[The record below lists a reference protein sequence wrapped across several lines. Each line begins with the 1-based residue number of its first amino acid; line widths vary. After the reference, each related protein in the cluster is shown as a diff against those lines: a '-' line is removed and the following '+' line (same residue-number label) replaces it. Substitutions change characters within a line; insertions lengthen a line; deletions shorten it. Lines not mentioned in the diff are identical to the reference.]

1 MTTVQTYQ
9 AAFTAHLR
17 NPAAYSPPAGVSRQR
32 MRVYRDIVFN
42 NFLASVSACFPVL
55 RDILG
60 KRRFSQLVRQCFF
73 SQHFQSPL
81 FQEIPASFVNFLQK
95 IEFAPMALPDYTA
108 QLAHYEWIELALSR
122 QIDPAPDNALA
133 ETNVEVSD
141 LLHRVVRLTTVHRL
155 LAYDFPVHQLSKKY
169 PACAPAAT
177 FLLVYR
183 TPQFQIRFVQ
193 VNALTY
199 QLLQA
204 LQASSASAH
213 THLQNLAHTLS
224 HLALP
229 SVIDFGLQT
238 LHSLQLQGA
247 ITVDTQR
254 YTSHPD

>member
-1 MTTVQTYQ
+1 MTTVQAYQ

-17 NPAAYSPPAGVSRQR
+17 NPAAHKPPAGVSRQR
-32 MRVYRDIVFN
+32 MGVYREIVFN

-73 SQHFQSPL
+73 SQHFHSPL
-81 FQEIPASFVNFLQK
+81 FQEIPASFVDFLQK
-95 IEFAPMALPDYTA
+95 IELAPMALPDYTA

-122 QIDPAPDNALA
+122 QLDPATDNGLA
-133 ETNVEVSD
+133 ETTVEMSD
-141 LLHRVVRLTTVHRL
+141 LLHRVVRLTTAHRL
-155 LAYDFPVHQLSKKY
+155 LAYDFPVHQLSKKN
-169 PACAPAAT
+169 PACAQVAT

-193 VNALTY
+193 LNALTY

-204 LQASSASAH
+204 LQSPSASAH
-213 THLQNLAHTLS
+213 THLQKLAHTLP
-224 HLALP
+224 HLALQ

-238 LHSLQLQGA
+238 LHNLHLQGA
-247 ITVDTQR
+247 ITVETQR
-254 YTSHPD
+254 YTSNPD